1 MSQLKTD
8 AIVSFKSIM
17 IKGIRAK
24 WIRFRLRLFILAT
37 AISNGA
43 NPIQGYRQA
52 KALREK
58 RKKIHGLPDI
68 SRFVKVQNRFYW
80 SENIPGWP
88 SKALEVFIRNELNRG
103 VNTPVASPLQTAI
116 FAITSRCGLR
126 CKHCYEWD
134 NLDAEEHLGTAELMT
149 ILYKFQQT
157 GLTHIQFSGG
167 EPLARFDDLITLI
180 SRAQETMDCWI
191 LTSGYGL
198 TPEKAVQLK
207 NAGLTGAIIS
217 LDHWDETAHSEFR
230 NNPRSFYWVREAA
243 KNCREADI
251 LVSLSLCATREF
263 TNQTNLYNYLELA
276 RQWGAS
282 FIRVL
287 EPRSTGRFKG
297 KDVMLNPES
306 IRLLEDFF
314 QKTNRDK
321 EWEDYPIVMYPG
333 FHQRKV
339 GCFGAGDRYL
349 YVDSKG
355 DVHACPFCQH
365 AVANAV
371 TDSLPDALSLLRKKG
386 CHEFEHGAVV

>member
-1 MSQLKTD
+1 MNRNAERGL
-8 AIVSFKSIM
+8 FKCIL
-17 IKGIRAK
+17 ITGIRAK
-24 WIRFRLRLFILAT
+24 WIRLRLRLSILSI

-43 NPIQGYRQA
+43 NPIKGYRQA

-58 RKKIHGLPDI
+58 RKKIHDLPDI
-68 SRFVKVQNRFYW
+68 TRFVQVQNRYFW

-88 SKALEVFIRNELNRG
+88 SPALDVFIRNELNRG
-103 VNTPVASPLQTAI
+103 ANTPSASPLQTVI

-134 NLDAEEHLGTAELMT
+134 NLDAEEHLRSDELMA
-149 ILYKFQQT
+149 ILEKFQLA

-167 EPLARFDDLITLI
+167 EPLARFDDLISLV
-180 SRAQETMDCWI
+180 RKAQKTMDSWI

-207 NAGLTGAIIS
+207 DAGLTGAIIS
-217 LDHWDETAHSEFR
+217 LDHWDESAHNDFR
-230 NNPRSFYWVREAA
+230 NNPKSYYWAREAA

-263 TNQTNLYNYLELA
+263 TNQTNLYQYLELA
-276 RQWGAS
+276 RKWGAS
-282 FIRVL
+282 FVRVL

-297 KDVMLNPES
+297 KDVMLSTDS

-314 QKTNRDK
+314 QKTNRNK

-371 TDSLPDALSLLRKKG
+371 TDPLADAVSRLRKQG
-386 CHEFEHGAVV
+386 CHEFERGAVV